1 MARVI
6 ALGPSGSVSVM
17 IDCLFHFADPCFVFR
32 LIKSAFCLALACIL
46 LAFLELAAMLA
57 DVDALSEPT
66 AELFVRAFKLN
77 VNEQLEIVF
86 SFLGGVQ

>member
-32 LIKSAFCLALACIL
+32 LIKSAF
-46 LAFLELAAMLA
+46 
-57 DVDALSEPT
+57 
-66 AELFVRAFKLN
+66 LFGAGVRPSCVPRTRCHAGRCGCT
-77 VNEQLEIVF
+77 E
-86 SFLGGVQ
+86 